1 MTTLPQARD
10 TLGLLVEGDTRWH
23 RALNKIDLE
32 TKNYVLNALKRKDNV
47 KNPRIKISTIH
58 SMKGGECDNIV
69 IVPDLSYAAH
79 KTYRRDPSIE
89 HRVYYVAVTRTKQ
102 SLHIMM
108 PETKEFYEM

>member
-1 MTTLPQARD
+1 M
-10 TLGLLVEGDTRWH
+10 GLLTEGDTRWH
-23 RALNKIDLE
+23 RALDKIDLD

-69 IVPDLSYAAH
+69 VIPDLSYAAH
-79 KTYRRDPSIE
+79 KAYRRDPSIE